1 MPDIRRSHL
10 LDELNRHK
18 AAVVRALGRL
28 SGLPADKL
36 APAEQTVFERIAF
49 LVSFILANQQ
59 LRDAYLSMLDLPCT
73 WADQPNVRRALFETR
88 GLISKAVDAIE
99 HAGLRR
105 RRVYR
110 IVQHTFEAWMM
121 WTGSFSDLVGE
132 VRKHLKEDARHSL
145 PERLLNDY
153 RGIVLELEWPER
165 ELLNAKQDDVP
176 ARCRRF
182 KLDVLEDL
190 VGFGMRYAGCAAAQL
205 LACGYLKCCPSGLSQ
220 LAVSPLSRLLVE
232 TALRGRGWPKKR
244 IDAPEMELA
253 VDDVCARLE
262 AVTTSRAQRSY
273 FTNRLTTFF
282 TMYGKERIR
291 QRLNDL
297 ARTRCTRYEERIF
310 RPLVE
315 ELAFD
320 HGLFALP
327 EAQLSGDR
335 PDIVMQDLDVWY
347 VYELKQLGFGSGR
360 KTEGKTLALL
370 TEALSKSHSY
380 REKLSQ
386 IRGIQNDVYILL
398 FVNGQASFVD
408 DDRVLG
414 SRHVVERDGISYQ
427 LQLVNVPLDAP
438 THIRVQVSK
447 LDRRTSGP
455 HRHRGSRKR

>member
-1 MPDIRRSHL
+1 
-10 LDELNRHK
+10 
-18 AAVVRALGRL
+18 
-28 SGLPADKL
+28 
-36 APAEQTVFERIAF
+36 
-49 LVSFILANQQ
+49 
-59 LRDAYLSMLDLPCT
+59 
-73 WADQPNVRRALFETR
+73 
-88 GLISKAVDAIE
+88 
-99 HAGLRR
+99 
-105 RRVYR
+105 
-110 IVQHTFEAWMM
+110 MM
-121 WTGSFSDLVGE
+121 WTGSFSGLVSKI
-132 VRKHLKEDARHSL
+132 RKHLKEDARHSL

-153 RGIVLELEWPER
+153 QGIVRELEWPER
-165 ELLNAKQDDVP
+165 ELLNAKQDDIP
-176 ARCRRF
+176 ARYRRF

-205 LACGYLKCCPSGLSQ
+205 LACGFLMCCPSGLSQ
-220 LAVSPLSRLLVE
+220 LTVSPSSRFLVE
-232 TALRGRGWPKKR
+232 TELGGRDWSKKR

-262 AVTTSRAQRSY
+262 AATTSRAQRSY
-273 FTNRLTTFF
+273 FTNRLTAFF

-291 QRLNDL
+291 QLLKDL
-297 ARTRCTRYEERIF
+297 AEEQCTKYEERIF

-315 ELAFD
+315 ELAFN

-335 PDIVMQDLDVWY
+335 PDIVMQDLDAWY

-386 IRGIQNDVYILL
+386 IQGIQNDVYILL

-438 THIRVQVSK
+438 TRIQVNVSK
-447 LDRRTSGP
+447 LNKQTKESGGRRGC
-455 HRHRGSRKR
+455 RKR